1 MVCTQQRRVQRLRQ
15 HKSEHIGH
23 SYGMVALGEGGME
36 GEIEHMTGGG
46 SSYLKTT
53 KTTEGLNLNSIN
65 G

>member
-1 MVCTQQRRVQRLRQ
+1 
-15 HKSEHIGH
+15 
-23 SYGMVALGEGGME
+23 MVALGEGGME